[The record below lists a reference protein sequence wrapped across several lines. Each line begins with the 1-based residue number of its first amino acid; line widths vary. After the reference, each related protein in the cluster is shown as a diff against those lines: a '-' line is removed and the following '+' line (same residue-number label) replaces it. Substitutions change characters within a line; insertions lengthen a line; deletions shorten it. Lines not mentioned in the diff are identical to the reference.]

1 MNVEILNTALAE
13 AYGPPLKLH
22 GGNVGEWVNGCKS
35 AITWEHDGR
44 VSVRLMTAEIHR
56 LSVARLIEVVDTCN
70 RTLANVLDSGG
81 KCTLDVAVEA
91 ARHCLTAGLS

>member
-1 MNVEILNTALAE
+1 
-13 AYGPPLKLH
+13 
-22 GGNVGEWVNGCKS
+22 
-35 AITWEHDGR
+35 
-44 VSVRLMTAEIHR
+44 MTAEIHR
-56 LSVARLIEVVDTCN
+56 PSVARLIEVVDTCN